1 MYCVIANSYANNP
14 AVFGGDRPLFLEV
27 DDISFDKPVDV
38 GDLVVLKSRVLYSL
52 PDGGNLGSYVMK
64 HDGLPLCNVEVEA
77 WVTVPE
83 TMRAEVSN
91 HFYFTFAL
99 PNKRTCRTV
108 LPSNIDQARRQ
119 ASRLIADEI
128 QAGLRP

>member
-1 MYCVIANSYANNP
+1 M
-14 AVFGGDRPLFLEV
+14 FLEV

-38 GDLVVLKSRVLYSL
+38 GDLLVLKSRVMYSL
-52 PDGGNLGSYVMK
+52 PDGGNLGSYVLK
-64 HDGLPLCNVEVEA
+64 HDGLPLVNVEVEA

-99 PNKRTCRTV
+99 PNKHTCKMV

-119 ASRLIADEI
+119 AQRLIADEI
-128 QAGLRP
+128 QASLQG